1 VANPTSAALIIAE
14 VKKERFIAS
23 IAVLSDERNLVK
35 KIPRIAV
42 IIPIA
47 GTING

>member
-1 VANPTSAALIIAE
+1 MANPTNTALIIAL
-14 VKKERFIAS
+14 VKKERLIAS
-23 IAVLSDERNLVK
+23 IAVLSVERNLVK
-35 KIPRIAV
+35 KIPKIAV